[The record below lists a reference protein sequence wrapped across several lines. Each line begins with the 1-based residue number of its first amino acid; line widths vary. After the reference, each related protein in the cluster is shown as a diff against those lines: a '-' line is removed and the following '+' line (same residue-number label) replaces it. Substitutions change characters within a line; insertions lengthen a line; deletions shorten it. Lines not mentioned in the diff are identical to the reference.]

1 MYITNRTNYA
11 LRILMYCG
19 LHHPE
24 RSTIPRIAAAYR
36 ISAGHLASLLPV
48 LTGLGVLAAFRGRKG
63 GIALARDPGDI
74 SIGSVVRATEDQFL
88 LAECFRQDQVDCP
101 LVDACKLQSIWS
113 EALEAFLTVLDNKTL
128 ADLVANRGEL
138 QMRLGIEAPP
148 IRGFRDQP
156 QAAVASGAPSPT

>member
-19 LHHPE
+19 LHHPQ
-24 RSTIPRIAAAYR
+24 RSTIPKIAAAYR

-48 LTGLGVLAAFRGRKG
+48 LTGLGVIAAFRGRKG
-63 GIALARDPGDI
+63 GIALACDPAEI

-88 LAECFRQDQVDCP
+88 LAECFREDNVECP

-113 EALEAFLTVLDNKTL
+113 EALEAFLNVLDNRTL
-128 ADLVANRGEL
+128 ADLVANRAEL
-138 QMRLGIEAPP
+138 QTRLGIEAPAA
-148 IRGFRDQP
+148 RGFRDQP
-156 QAAVASGAPSPT
+156 QVVVATGAPSPT